1 MTAKLFSSEQL
12 TNTQQPQF
20 QWTHF
25 LCQEQLLFE
34 HTPKSKSRLIL
45 CLEKKK
51 SMPRAAPHPRYVSQ
65 NTFADAL
72 YRKKAGCNKLALAP
86 RCGGNGSPPQV
97 GLCGAMHHVFHRR
110 HLASITRSS
119 CTQQAGRLFIVRLCP
134 RGGSAALGQESKTK
148 CLGDLRLE
156 SDLQILELEQN
167 MMRRHE
173 REKLLFSVKATGQ
186 V

>member
-1 MTAKLFSSEQL
+1 MNSLQILNNLNSNGHIFFVKSNFCLNILQSQSLGLFYV
-12 TNTQQPQF
+12 
-20 QWTHF
+20 W
-25 LCQEQLLFE
+25 
-34 HTPKSKSRLIL
+34 K
-45 CLEKKK
+45 KKK

-97 GLCGAMHHVFHRR
+97 GLCGAIHHVFHRR